1 MAVLVEENTK
11 VISHGFTGLQG
22 TFHSEQAIAYGS
34 KMIGGVISCK
44 DSMTY
49 LDPQVCKLVHQ
60 TREEI
65 GDDTPMT
72 TVAALGEGF

>member
-1 MAVLVEENTK
+1 MSVLVDENTK

-22 TFHSEQAIAYGS
+22 TFHSDPAIAYGS
-34 KMIGGVISCK
+34 KMVGGVIPCK
-44 DSMTY
+44 DGMIY

-60 TREEI
+60 TGEEI

-72 TVAALGEGF
+72 IMAAPGEGL

>member
-1 MAVLVEENTK
+1 MSVLVDENTK

-22 TFHSEQAIAYGS
+22 TFHSEQAIAYGT
-34 KMIGGVISCK
+34 KMIGGAIPCE
-44 DSMTY
+44 DGMIY

-60 TREEI
+60 TKVKI

-72 TVAALGEGF
+72 IVAAQDEGF